1 MKGPADG
8 SITSGGVAVTWSWDA
23 STNTLT
29 GMAGAKE
36 VMTVKVGA
44 LTEVNGKYEAEYTVT
59 LKGPVD
65 HPKVQ
70 GENSLDLDF
79 KAIVHDGVNDSNEIG
94 FTVEVKD
101 DVPVLAQDAE
111 LEINLA
117 GLKTNLMIVLDL
129 SGSMGSNTAGGAAT
143 ASMPSRLSIA
153 KKALEDLIKNTVNT
167 AMWWSSW

>member
-1 MKGPADG
+1 M
-8 SITSGGVAVTWSWDA
+8 TWSWDA
-23 STNTLT
+23 STSTLT

-44 LTEVNGKYEAEYTVT
+44 LTEVSGKYEAGYTVT

-65 HPKVQ
+65 HPKAQ

-129 SGSMGSNTAGGAAT
+129 SGSMNWDVAA
-143 ASMPSRLSIA
+143 
-153 KKALEDLIKNTVNT
+153 KNSDPNNHPLKNF
-167 AMWWSSW
+167 WRWL